1 MKPEMIYLIL
11 GMSLVTQ
18 LPRLLPL
25 VVLSRLSLPPI
36 VIRWLKQIPVAVLSA
51 CFSLPSL
58 LLMADCRFR
67 LIILRCWQPYPHYCC
82 RKNQKPLSYG
92 FSGHSIFCPAS
103 VFHVLK
109 IIFTFMKFFPIP
121 SVEIPTKKVY
131 NSNLENMG
139 VHWRKI
145 L

>member
-51 CFSLPSL
+51 LLFPSL
-58 LLMADCRFR
+58 LIADG
-67 LIILRCWQPYPHYCC
+67 ILS
-82 RKNQKPLSYG
+82 LSLNNT
-92 FSGHSIFCPAS
+92 A
-103 VFHVLK
+103 LLAA
-109 IIFTFMKFFPIP
+109 IP
-121 SVEIPTKKVY
+121 SIIVAAKTK
-131 NSNLENMG
+131 NLFLTVLAGIASSALLQFFMS
-139 VHWRKI
+139 
-145 L
+145 

>member
-51 CFSLPSL
+51 LLFPSL
-58 LLMADCRFR
+58 LIADGR
-67 LIILRCWQPYPHYCC
+67 LS
-82 RKNQKPLSYG
+82 LSLNNT
-92 FSGHSIFCPAS
+92 A
-103 VFHVLK
+103 LLAA
-109 IIFTFMKFFPIP
+109 IP
-121 SVEIPTKKVY
+121 SIIVAAKTK
-131 NSNLENMG
+131 NLFLTVLAGIASSALLQFFMS
-139 VHWRKI
+139 
-145 L
+145 